1 MVRFVTIYDNLYQFT
16 EYIAPIRLSIHQ
28 YLLMTPEP
36 VLIHTGTADQTEKII
51 PQLKEILG
59 DVPLKYVLI
68 SHFESDECGGL
79 SVLKQHFPDV
89 AAVCSEICARQL
101 AGFSY
106 DIKTL
111 IKRAGDTLEGD
122 GFLFT
127 FIDYPSEIHLQN
139 GLLFFEEVR
148 KILFSSDLMFRLGDS
163 HGKILENVWR
173 DEVYNID
180 MSRVPNKEKLK
191 SMKNE
196 LLKIDPQFVAVG
208 HGPCVRID

>member
-1 MVRFVTIYDNLYQFT
+1 MTIYDDLYQFT

-36 VLIHTGTADQTEKII
+36 VLIHTGTSGQTEKII
-51 PQLKEILG
+51 PQLKEILNSI
-59 DVPLKYVLI
+59 PLKYVFI

-79 SVLKQHFPDV
+79 PVLKEHFPEV
-89 AAVCSEICARQL
+89 IVICSEICARQL
-101 AGFSY
+101 TGFGY
-106 DIKTL
+106 NVKTL
-111 IKRAGDTLEGD
+111 IKRGGDTLEGD
-122 GFLFT
+122 GFLFS
-127 FIDYPSEIHLQN
+127 FIDYPSEVHLQN

-163 HGKILENVWR
+163 HGKILESAWR

-180 MSRVPNKEKLK
+180 MSRVPNEERLK

-196 LLKIDPQFVAVG
+196 LLKIDPEFVAVG
-208 HGPCVRID
+208 HGPCVRVS

>member
-1 MVRFVTIYDNLYQFT
+1 MTIYDDLYQFT

-36 VLIHTGTADQTEKII
+36 VLIHTGTSGQTEKII
-51 PQLKEILG
+51 PQLKEILNSI
-59 DVPLKYVLI
+59 PLKYVLI

-79 SVLKQHFPDV
+79 PVLKEHFPEV
-89 AAVCSEICARQL
+89 IAICSEICARQL
-101 AGFSY
+101 TGFGY
-106 DIKTL
+106 NVKTL
-111 IKRAGDTLEGD
+111 IKRGGDTLEGD
-122 GFLFT
+122 GFLFS
-127 FIDYPSEIHLQN
+127 FIDYPSEVHLQN

-163 HGKILENVWR
+163 HGKILESAWR

-180 MSRVPNKEKLK
+180 MSRVPNEERLK

-196 LLKIDPQFVAVG
+196 LLKIDPEFVAVG
-208 HGPCVRID
+208 HGPCVSVS

>member
-1 MVRFVTIYDNLYQFT
+1 MTIYDDLYQFT

-36 VLIHTGTADQTEKII
+36 VLIHTGTSGQTEKII
-51 PQLKEILG
+51 PQLKEILNSI
-59 DVPLKYVLI
+59 PLKYVLI

-79 SVLKQHFPDV
+79 PVLKEHFPEV
-89 AAVCSEICARQL
+89 IAICSEICARQL
-101 AGFSY
+101 TGFGY
-106 DIKTL
+106 NVKTL
-111 IKRAGDTLEGD
+111 IKRGGDTLEGD
-122 GFLFT
+122 GFLFS
-127 FIDYPSEIHLQN
+127 FIDYPSEVHLQN

-163 HGKILENVWR
+163 HGKILESAWR

-180 MSRVPNKEKLK
+180 MSRVPNEERLK

-196 LLKIDPQFVAVG
+196 LLKIDPEFVAVG
-208 HGPCVRID
+208 HGPCVRVS

>member
-1 MVRFVTIYDNLYQFT
+1 MTIYDDLYQFT

-36 VLIHTGTADQTEKII
+36 VLIHTGTSGQTEKII
-51 PQLKEILG
+51 PQLKEILNSI
-59 DVPLKYVLI
+59 PLKYVLI

-79 SVLKQHFPDV
+79 PVLKEHFPEV
-89 AAVCSEICARQL
+89 IVICSEICARQL
-101 AGFSY
+101 TGFGY
-106 DIKTL
+106 DVKTL
-111 IKRAGDTLEGD
+111 IKRGGDTLEGD
-122 GFLFT
+122 GFLFS
-127 FIDYPSEIHLQN
+127 FIDYPSEVHLQN

-163 HGKILENVWR
+163 HGKILESAWR

-180 MSRVPNKEKLK
+180 MSRVPNEERLK

-196 LLKIDPQFVAVG
+196 LLKIGPEFVAVG
-208 HGPCVRID
+208 HGPCVRVS

>member
-1 MVRFVTIYDNLYQFT
+1 MTIYDNLFQFT

-36 VLIHTGTADQTEKII
+36 VLVHTGTAGQAEKII

-59 DVPLKYVLI
+59 TLPLNYVLV

-79 SVLKQHFPDV
+79 TVLKKHFPEIT
-89 AAVCSEICARQL
+89 AVCSEICARQL
-101 AGFSY
+101 AGFGY
-106 DIKTL
+106 EGKTL
-111 IKRAGDTLEGD
+111 IKRGGDTLEGD

-163 HGKILENVWR
+163 HGKILESAWR

-180 MSRVPNKEKLK
+180 MSRVPNEEKLK
-191 SMKNE
+191 LMKNE

-208 HGPCVRID
+208 HGPCVRVD

>member
-1 MVRFVTIYDNLYQFT
+1 MTIYDNLFQFT

-36 VLIHTGTADQTEKII
+36 VLVHTGTADQAEKII

-59 DVPLKYVLI
+59 TLPLKYVLV

-79 SVLKQHFPDV
+79 TVLKKHFPEIT
-89 AAVCSEICARQL
+89 AVCSEICARQL
-101 AGFSY
+101 AGFGY
-106 DIKTL
+106 EGRTL
-111 IKRAGDTLEGD
+111 IKKAGDTLEGD

-148 KILFSSDLMFRLGDS
+148 KILFSSDLMFRLGNS
-163 HGKILENVWR
+163 HGKILESAWR

-180 MSRVPNKEKLK
+180 MSRVPNEEKLK
-191 SMKNE
+191 LMKNE

-208 HGPCVRID
+208 HGPCVRVD

>member
-1 MVRFVTIYDNLYQFT
+1 MTIYDDLYQFT

-36 VLIHTGTADQTEKII
+36 VLIHTGTSGQTEKII
-51 PQLKEILG
+51 PQLKEILNSI
-59 DVPLKYVLI
+59 PLKYVLI

-79 SVLKQHFPDV
+79 PVLKEHFPEV
-89 AAVCSEICARQL
+89 IAIYSEICARQL
-101 AGFSY
+101 TGFGY
-106 DIKTL
+106 NVKTL
-111 IKRAGDTLEGD
+111 IKRGGDTLEGD
-122 GFLFT
+122 GFLFS
-127 FIDYPSEIHLQN
+127 FIDYPSEVHLQN

-163 HGKILENVWR
+163 HGKILESAWR

-180 MSRVPNKEKLK
+180 MSRVPNEERLK

-196 LLKIDPQFVAVG
+196 LLKIDPEFVAVG
-208 HGPCVRID
+208 HGPCVRVS